1 MARKCRKGL
10 GMSDILED
18 LEIFGLGDEKFKH
31 REEDVYSQISKKR
44 GLFGSKKKSHDI
56 LAQSERP
63 SEESARKDKSKKDKF
78 KKDKY
83 KKDFFDKD
91 SEKKDKVTT
100 IDTTIFETKNYE
112 TSAFETSAVETSAFE
127 TSVSEAPVT
136 EGSLKSDTASDK
148 ASYSDVNE
156 DTYLEN
162 GSTTEENSSSN
173 EEDNDSKED
182 NRIRYDESELDERII
197 RAVSEMGFEYMS
209 PIQAAAIPVML
220 KGKDIIGQAQTGT
233 GKTAAFGI
241 PVLSNV
247 NPDDKRLQAVILC
260 PTRELAMQA
269 ADDLRDFAKYMHGIK
284 TLAVYGGQDIVRQIK
299 ALSQGVQI
307 VVGTPGRV
315 MDHMRRHTMK
325 MDAVKTLVLDEA
337 DEMLD
342 MGFRED
348 IETVLKGMPEDRQ
361 TALFSA
367 TMPKPILEITRQYQ
381 KADAEYIRMTPKEIT
396 VKSIEQSYFVIPREM
411 KFEVLTR
418 LLDYYQPQRSLIF
431 ANTKRMVDQLAS
443 MLKDRGYQADGLHG
457 DLSQNQRDMVM
468 NIFRNGRINIL
479 IATDVAARG
488 IDVSG
493 VDCVFNFDIPED
505 IEYYVHR
512 IGRTGRAGK
521 SGKSFT
527 LCSGR
532 EVYKIRDIEKIC
544 HTKIEERKVPSAKD
558 ITKAK
563 SQKVFAEVIDV
574 IENGDVDS
582 VMAFIQQKVEEGEY
596 TAEQLAA
603 GFMRLKMGKDVE
615 DLKIPERRRGGRDGR
630 SRGRDGARSGYG
642 RGSRDGARSGYGKDS
657 RSGRGRDGKGH
668 DGKGARFGR
677 DGKSSKSYSRDG
689 RSARDV
695 RGKGSH
701 DSKSFDKSSR
711 SFRSSDKAGKKGS
724 GRKDSMKVER
734 SQERFFGRVA
744 IKTKGA
750 DGKFYND

>member
-1 MARKCRKGL
+1 
-10 GMSDILED
+10 MSDILED

-31 REEDVYSQISKKR
+31 REESVYSQISKKR
-44 GLFGSKKKSHDI
+44 GVFGKKKNHDI
-56 LAQSERP
+56 LSD
-63 SEESARKDKSKKDKF
+63 SSFS
-78 KKDKY
+78 
-83 KKDFFDKD
+83 KD
-91 SEKKDKVTT
+91 SHAKEEKIEKV
-100 IDTTIFETKNYE
+100 
-112 TSAFETSAVETSAFE
+112 
-127 TSVSEAPVT
+127 
-136 EGSLKSDTASDK
+136 DK
-148 ASYSDVNE
+148 AIDIK
-156 DTYLEN
+156 DTEIEFKEIRTEN
-162 GSTTEENSSSN
+162 NSN
-173 EEDNDSKED
+173 EEIEEVLDSKVNEVADEVDENEDKED

-247 NPDDKRLQAVILC
+247 NPEDKRLQAVILC

-284 TLAVYGGQDIVRQIK
+284 TLAVYGGQDIMRQIK

-367 TMPKPILEITRQYQ
+367 TMPKPILDITRQYQ

-418 LLDYYQPQRSLIF
+418 LIDYYQPQRSLIF

-574 IENGDVDS
+574 IENGDIDS
-582 VMAFIQQKVEEGEY
+582 VTAFIAQKVEEGEY

-615 DLKIPERRRGGRDGR
+615 DLNIPERRRGSRDGR
-630 SRGRDGARSGYG
+630 G
-642 RGSRDGARSGYGKDS
+642 RGSRDGARAGF
-657 RSGRGRDGKGH
+657 GRGSRDGKG
-668 DGKGARFGR
+668 GR
-677 DGKSSKSYSRDG
+677 SYSRDG
-689 RSARDV
+689 RGDRNYKGSGRD
-695 RGKGSH
+695 GKGSRYRKDGRDSGRYSRDGRSGRDARGAKSFDK
-701 DSKSFDKSSR
+701 DSKSFRKSDR
-711 SFRSSDKAGKKGS
+711 S
-724 GRKDSMKVER
+724 GRKKDSMRVER

-744 IKTKGA
+744 IKTKGS
-750 DGKFYND
+750 DGKYHNA